1 MPAIRLALRFLAT
14 AALAGCASAPPPA
27 PPTPAQLAEQ
37 RGRERRAAETRLAQE
52 IRLARVAEPLLR
64 AAAPLCGDAVRPRL
78 GMLVLH
84 GSAFPESAREAAGAL
99 GYGDA
104 LRVAYVAP
112 GLPAERAG
120 LKVGD
125 RIVGLDDTHLAAG
138 SMALVDFDGLLGRLY
153 ITGATSTV
161 RLSYMRGGGGIVRTE
176 VPLEPACA
184 VDVLLLESND
194 PLTFTEG
201 AAAYVTT
208 GMMRFATDDEAL
220 GVVLAHEIAHAA
232 LRHATEKKRD
242 MSVGGFFGA
251 LAGVAAT
258 TRGVEEEGVRAPL
271 EPGALFYAPDAE
283 SDADHVAL
291 YVLALADQALTTV
304 PAWWRAIGRQDAK
317 TMGFAATHPVDA
329 DRLQRL
335 ERTIEEIR
343 QKRLLGEEI
352 LPDPDASPRPDDAR

>member
-1 MPAIRLALRFLAT
+1 MPSIRLALRLLAT
-14 AALAGCASAPPPA
+14 AALAGCASAPAPA
-27 PPTPAQLAEQ
+27 PPTPEQIAEQ
-37 RGRERRAAETRLAQE
+37 RGRERRDAESRLAQE
-52 IRLARVAEPLLR
+52 VRLARVAEPLLR

-84 GSAFPESAREAAGAL
+84 GSAFPEDARDAARAL

-120 LKVGD
+120 VRVGD

-138 SMALVDFDGLLGRLY
+138 PMALVDFDGLLGRLY
-153 ITGATSTV
+153 ITGASSTV
-161 RLSYMRGGGGIVRTE
+161 RLSYMRGGGIVKTE
-176 VPLEPACA
+176 VPLEPACG

-194 PLTFTEG
+194 PLTFTQG

-220 GVVLAHEIAHAA
+220 GTVLAHEIAHAA
-232 LRHATEKKRD
+232 LRHATERKRD
-242 MSVGGFFGA
+242 RSVSGFFGA
-251 LAGVAAT
+251 IAGVAAT

-304 PAWWRAIGRQDAK
+304 PAWWRTIARQDAK
-317 TMGFAATHPVDA
+317 TMAFAATHPVDE
-329 DRLQRL
+329 DRLRRL

-352 LPDPDASPRPDDAR
+352 LPDPDASPRPDGTW